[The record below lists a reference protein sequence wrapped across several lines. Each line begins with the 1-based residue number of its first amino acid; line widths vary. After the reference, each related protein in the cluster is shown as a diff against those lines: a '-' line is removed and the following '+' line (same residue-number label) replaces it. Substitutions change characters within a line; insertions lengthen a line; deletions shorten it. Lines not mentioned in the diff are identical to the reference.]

1 MVILIDQSGSMKD
14 KLIFHN
20 ETISKA
26 NAFANIINALLNEII
41 NRCTRA
47 EGILNYIDIAVIEY
61 GGKSYEEANFA

>member
-26 NAFANIINALLNEII
+26 NTFANIINALLNEII

>member
-26 NAFANIINALLNEII
+26 NAFANIINALLDEII